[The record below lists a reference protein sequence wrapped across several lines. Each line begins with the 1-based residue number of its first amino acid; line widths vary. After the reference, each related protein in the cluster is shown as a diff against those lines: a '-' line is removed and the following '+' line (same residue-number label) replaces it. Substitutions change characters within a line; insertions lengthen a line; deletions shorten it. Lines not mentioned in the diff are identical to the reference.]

1 MVELASVLES
11 LMILSFGVS
20 WPINVY
26 KAIRSRSAKGKSIL
40 FDYLILTGYICG
52 IVSKIM
58 TRTFNLAF
66 WFYIPNILMVILDII
81 VYYRNRR
88 LEKTV

>member
-52 IVSKIM
+52 IASKIM
-58 TRTFNLAF
+58 TQTFNLAF
-66 WFYIPNILMVILDII
+66 WFYIPNILMVICDII
-81 VYYRNRR
+81 VYYRNCR